1 MSLKDSKKAIID
13 SINEAEKIMKSPVL
27 KLPDIPIKNDML
39 QDIDRVVANFKRHAE
54 KIPDT

>member
-27 KLPDIPIKNDML
+27 KLPDIPVKNDML
-39 QDIDRVVANFKRHAE
+39 QDIDRVVVNFKRHAE